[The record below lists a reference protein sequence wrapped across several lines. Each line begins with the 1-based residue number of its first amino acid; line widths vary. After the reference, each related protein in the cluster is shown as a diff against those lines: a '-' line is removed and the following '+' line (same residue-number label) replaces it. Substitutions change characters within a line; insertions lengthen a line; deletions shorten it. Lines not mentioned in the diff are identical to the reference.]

1 MLAIDLFEKWTEKY
15 KRSIDCNNPKG
26 FSQRAHC
33 AGRKKHNESELTLM
47 DGFRELLP
55 LAVKHLKLPKIPKI
69 HLNKEQSGT
78 HQASFGGYDSGTD
91 DIHLTI
97 SNRHPVDILRTL
109 AHELVHYKQKLNGEL
124 VDDSWKTGSPAENEA
139 NSEAGVIMRLFN
151 KANPEFMNVK
161 PIISETIRHQ
171 GSKWVI
177 YSKDGKK
184 KLGTYT
190 TKKDAEKRL
199 GQIEYFKHANEGNN
213 FYLNNKYRNRQKGF
227 ITVDGIHQLADKLGI
242 NWDNNPNF
250 MKMTKLVTGKEH
262 LDDLSVKELIKMR
275 DHLLSLHENFAD
287 GKVRGKS
294 RPGRVKK
301 AGASCKG
308 SVSDLR
314 AKAKKYSGEKG
325 KMYHWCANMKAGK
338 AK

>member
-1 MLAIDLFEKWTEKY
+1 MLVLDLFEKWTEKY
-15 KRSIDCNNPKG
+15 KRSINCNNPKG
-26 FSQRAHC
+26 FSQKAHC
-33 AGRKKHNESELTLM
+33 DGRKKQNESELTLM

-55 LAVKHLKLPKIPKI
+55 LAVKHLNLPSIPKI

-124 VDDSWKTGSPAENEA
+124 VDDSWKTGSDAENEA

-151 KANPEFMNVK
+151 KQNPEFMSVK
-161 PIISETIRHQ
+161 PIVEHIRKQ
-171 GSKWVI
+171 GDKYTV
-177 YSKDGKK
+177 YSKDEKRK
-184 KLGTYT
+184 FGTYT
-190 TKKDAEKRL
+190 SRAQAEKRL
-199 GQIEYFKHANEGNN
+199 RQIEMFKHMNEMSHREAEKILKKHHYHLERTHGGHDIYKDEEGHT
-213 FYLNNKYRNRQKGF
+213 FALPHK
-227 ITVDGIHQLADKLGI
+227 HH
-242 NWDNNPNF
+242 
-250 MKMTKLVTGKEH
+250 GK
-262 LDDLSVKELIKMR
+262 DLSKGVEHELRKEVSHME
-275 DHLLSLHENFAD
+275 ENFAD
-287 GKVRGKS
+287 GKVKGKS

-325 KMYHWCANMKAGK
+325 KMYHWCANMKGGK
-338 AK
+338 K